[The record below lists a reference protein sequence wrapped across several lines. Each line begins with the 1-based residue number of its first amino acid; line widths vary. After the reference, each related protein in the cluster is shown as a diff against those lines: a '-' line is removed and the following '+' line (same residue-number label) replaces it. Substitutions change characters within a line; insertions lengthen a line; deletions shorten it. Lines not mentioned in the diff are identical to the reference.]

1 MTTFWWKY
9 EAYAPELI
17 KIVVSKLLMDIR
29 LQYCAANR
37 THQPK
42 HKGQFGQNACLG
54 LMTARQYFKRKEAWE
69 LKL

>member
-9 EAYAPELI
+9 EAYAPEFI

-42 HKGQFGQNACLG
+42 HKGQFGLSAYLG
-54 LMTARQYFKRKEAWE
+54 LMATGQYFKRKEACE
-69 LKL
+69 LKF